1 MYIIKFPFR
10 VKIDQTYYAAN
21 TPIEVADAE
30 KHVEAGAVVIREVT
44 AAPKPKSTAKRTKK
58 PATE

>member
-1 MYIIKFPFR
+1 MYIIKFPYR

-30 KHVEAGAVVIREVT
+30 KLVEAGAVVIQEVT
-44 AAPKPKSTAKRTKK
+44 AAPKTRPAAKRTKK